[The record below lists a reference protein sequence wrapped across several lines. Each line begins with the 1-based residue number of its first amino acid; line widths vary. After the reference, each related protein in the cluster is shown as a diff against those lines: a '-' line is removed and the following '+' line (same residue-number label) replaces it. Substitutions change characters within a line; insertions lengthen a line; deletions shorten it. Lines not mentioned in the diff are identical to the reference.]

1 MGVEVNAEARRVVA
15 STSEVSSRRCLEE
28 AERREASE
36 EERREAV
43 QDLEVTEEVEDRQ
56 VDPLEVGPGLVDTE
70 VALKQDQVNTLSYL
84 ISFWLTVKARIKVTK
99 QIEIMIYSKCL

>member
-15 STSEVSSRRCLEE
+15 STSEVSSRRYLEE
-28 AERREASE
+28 VERREASE

-70 VALKQDQVNTLSYL
+70 VALKQDQVNTLSVFTIIL
-84 ISFWLTVKARIKVTK
+84 N
-99 QIEIMIYSKCL
+99 